1 MVVHLME
8 KDLGSLVELATQ
20 GNGVAV
26 DKLLQRFLP
35 GLRGF
40 LRLRAGKMLLDKE
53 SCSDLAQSVCRD
65 VLENMDAFRYGGEA
79 GFRSWL
85 FTTALRKLAD
95 RYEYYR
101 AAKRNAGREQPRDQH
116 ATIDELVAGYSP
128 LFSPSQHAVAH
139 EELGRIATAFS
150 KLPDE
155 QQQVIL
161 MARMMDLSRTE
172 IAEEMGRSEGAVRTL
187 LSRSLARLAEMLDA
201 KP

>member
-1 MVVHLME
+1 ME

-139 EELGRIATAFS
+139 EELGRIETAFS